1 MFSGLQVVINNQALP
16 RILNLLTADQTKKDI
31 VREACWTISNIAA
44 GTKEKIQVEMVSDL
58 YLSTSV
64 TPCV

>member
-1 MFSGLQVVINNQALP
+1 MFSGLKVVINNQALP
-16 RILNLLTADQTKKDI
+16 RILNLLTADHTKKDI

-44 GTKEKIQVEMVSDL
+44 GTKEQIQVEMVSDL

>member
-16 RILNLLTADQTKKDI
+16 RILNLLIANQTKKDI

-44 GTKEKIQVEMVSDL
+44 GTKEQIQVEMVSDL

>member
-16 RILNLLTADQTKKDI
+16 RILNLLIANQTKKDI
-31 VREACWTISNIAA
+31 VREACWTISNIAE
-44 GTKEKIQVEMVSDL
+44 GTKEQIQVEMVSDL